1 MKTMHISWW
10 WGRKDESTGR
20 PILLARSAYII
31 GQGLRFTFRVVEKYH
46 FYLVSLYKAIRVY
59 FNAYTV
65 HPAVN
70 SFIMILAKQRFSKPS
85 NRAMFFE
92 HPITPQKITLRPTET
107 IFLNISTQ
115 PPMCFARTIHTS
127 SLQLR
132 WELIKENKKVRKRE
146 WKYVLDQKCHQ

>member
-107 IFLNISTQ
+107 IFFQHLLSFVDSTKLNISKKWGN
-115 PPMCFARTIHTS
+115 MFIS
-127 SLQLR
+127 NLR
-132 WELIKENKKVRKRE
+132 FPFPSFFFLNVIIF
-146 WKYVLDQKCHQ
+146 L